1 MGFFNSLIKSILGID
16 LDAIKKENE
25 SLKNSLSE
33 EQEASKR
40 KDIRLSQLEAE
51 TKSLKRE
58 VANLKSRKT
67 LLEGDVS
74 SLKHKLAESRGDSTQ
89 EDEEYR
95 YTIAKIETW
104 RIQNEEAV
112 GEIEKLRSELISAH
126 KEYEVVTKKLAALQK
141 RFDSTK
147 AQLDSLQEGQST
159 DIATLMSERKRL
171 SDRIAVLTSENKRL
185 SEVIEIITG
194 NKTKTED
201 KKADNETTQQIGIG
215 EIVQS
220 IQSNARE
227 QSLKNQRLGEII
239 SALQLPAKKLFS
251 AILVCGD
258 PESLYDVSNSAPIEY
273 SKEDILDEVRCSD
286 NSIEPFCD
294 GENWGFRFGN
304 HVVIEPL
311 YSIEPE
317 LIGEYFKVC
326 QNNKFGLID
335 RFGGNV
341 LDAQSIYLEVLENGA
356 ILYSDGEDWYL
367 YGIDDSLAVYDDNDE
382 IQAVLISDK
391 YKIYQL
397 RIRKNTYI
405 GQKPIEFYFFED
417 QIFKLDK
424 SSCLW
429 TLWYTNEDI
438 LAASS
443 DDIEITADN
452 QLKLTKGDLVL
463 YLAPDGTVSEEAFID
478 EPEYLVRQPLS
489 NGYFIVQLVD
499 GYWGIVDDENNYAVL
514 AQYDMISPINKKFL
528 RFQSGDNWGVMS
540 IEGDILID
548 AKYKSIESYSNG
560 SFVVTRVDL
569 SKSGESIIEK
579 VEL

>member
-258 PESLYDVSNSAPIEY
+258 VHSLDNEKEIIAEECSHNKAIQELLRTNGAIEA
-273 SKEDILDEVRCSD
+273 
-286 NSIEPFCD
+286 FFD
-294 GENWGFRFGN
+294 GYKWGFKYGSQ
-304 HVVIEPL
+304 VVIEAI
-311 YSIEPE
+311 YKDEPE
-317 LIGEYFKVC
+317 IIGTNYKVC
-326 QNNKFGLID
+326 LDRKYGLID
-335 RFGGNV
+335 KNGEYILNPKYYK
-341 LDAQSIYLEVLENGA
+341 IEVLPNES

-367 YGIDDSLAVYDDNDE
+367 LGISDSLVEYNLNDE
-382 IQAVLISDK
+382 ILSSILSDRYLIYNLK
-391 YKIYQL
+391 
-397 RIRKNTYI
+397 IRKNLYI
-405 GQKPIEFYFFED
+405 GQKPIEFYFVD
-417 QIFKLDK
+417 NQIFKLDK
-424 SSCLW
+424 YSQTWS
-429 TLWYTNEDI
+429 LWY
-438 LAASS
+438 S
-443 DDIEITADN
+443 DEEKLFDQADIEVTTDN
-452 QLKLTKGDLVL
+452 QLKLIKNGQVL
-463 YLAPDGTVSEEAFID
+463 YLSPDGTILEEGIID
-478 EPEYLVRQPLS
+478 EPEYLVQRPLP
-489 NGYFIVQLVD
+489 NGYFIVKLID
-499 GYWGIVDDENNYAVL
+499 GYWGVVDDENNYAVL
-514 AQYDMISPINKKFL
+514 AQYDMISQINKKYL
-528 RFQSGDNWGVMS
+528 RFQSGEKWGVMTND
-540 IEGDILID
+540 GDIVID
-548 AKYKSIESYSNG
+548 AKYNSIESYDDG
-560 SFVVTRVDL
+560 SFTVTLNDPAN
-569 SKSGESIIEK
+569 SGKLLRQEIE
-579 VEL
+579 V